1 MAQSL
6 AERFR
11 KARFAFEAGQK
22 MGCSPRDAAAR
33 LRWEETDR
41 RLRARKAQMDSSRL
55 QPVSQDAEKPTPWF
69 KRGGMA

>member
-11 KARFAFEAGQK
+11 KARLAFEAGLA

-33 LRWEETDR
+33 LRWQESDR
-41 RLRARKAQMDSSRL
+41 RLRARKAQMDRSDGPAVT
-55 QPVSQDAEKPTPWF
+55 QEVEKPDYWF
-69 KRGGMA
+69 NQGDMA